1 MSIAASTLQSKS
13 INNSSSPP
21 SRSAPSP
28 STTDMSKKTKQEEN
42 CVPVVKN
49 CQETPSNGNQT
60 STVSNK
66 ITATSSASESSP
78 SQDSPFNP
86 TQNGTSLI
94 PSNNFNGYGPSA
106 TTHNYNGYP
115 SNIQSQYPIN
125 PGNGM
130 PSNQLDPAAPL
141 PNEIFELLNEFW
153 RPNDMN
159 VGQDPNMTN
168 NKVTSRR
175 SPEGSLDETID
186 EEKGMFSFLY

>member
-1 MSIAASTLQSKS
+1 MSIAASTLRSKS
-13 INNSSSPP
+13 INSSSSPP
-21 SRSAPSP
+21 SRSASSP
-28 STTDMSKKTKQEEN
+28 STTDMSKKVKQEEN

-60 STVSNK
+60 STVNNK

-78 SQDSPFNP
+78 SQDSSFDP

-125 PGNGM
+125 PTNGM
-130 PSNQLDPAAPL
+130 PPNQLDPAAPL

-168 NKVTSRR
+168 TKVASRR

-186 EEKGMFSFLY
+186 EEKGRFSF